1 MADKL
6 RGIVSPNLTPF
17 NDDLSVAEDLYRRHA
32 NWLLASGCAAI
43 TPFGTT
49 GEALSVG
56 MEERMRLLESLI
68 KDGIAPGKL
77 MVGTGLTNLPD
88 TAELSRHAM
97 GLGCI
102 GVMVLPSFY
111 FKGVSDDGLFA
122 YFEALIKRVP
132 EIRIY
137 LYHIPPVAVVGFGLD
152 LIKRLQNRFPDHIVG
167 LKDSS
172 GDWDNT
178 KAILEAVPALHTFP
192 GSEVPLLEALRMGAS
207 GCITATA
214 NINAPAIHDIF
225 ANWEAD
231 DADERQARI
240 KAFRLAV
247 QPYSPIPAMKWLLA
261 DATGDARWKN
271 VRPPLDP
278 LPDDKGR
285 ELKAKLESE
294 FDFRLE
300 WS

>member
-17 NDDLSVAEDLYRRHA
+17 NDDLSVAEDLYVRHA
-32 NWLLASGCAAI
+32 HWLLDQGCAAI

-49 GEALSVG
+49 GEALSIG
-56 MEERMRLLESLI
+56 MAERKHLLEALI
-68 KDGIAPGKL
+68 ADGIPADRL

-97 GLGCI
+97 DLGCI
-102 GVMVLPSFY
+102 GVMVLPPFY
-111 FKGVSDDGLFA
+111 FKGVSDDGIHA
-122 YFEALIKRVP
+122 YFTALIRAVP
-132 EIRIY
+132 QIRIY
-137 LYHIPPVAVVGFGLD
+137 LYHIPPVAVIGFGLD
-152 LIKRLQNRFPDHIVG
+152 LIARLQADFPEHVVG

-172 GDWDNT
+172 GDWENT

-214 NINAPAIHDIF
+214 NINASAIHGIF
-225 ANWEAD
+225 ANWQED

-247 QPYSPIPAMKWLLA
+247 QPYGPIPAMKWLLA
-261 DATGDARWKN
+261 DATGDQRWKT
-271 VRPPLDP
+271 VRPPLDA
-278 LPDDKGR
+278 LPDARGQ
-285 ELKAKLESE
+285 ELKAALADQ
-294 FDFRLE
+294 FDFHLD

>member
-17 NDDLSVAEDLYRRHA
+17 NDDLSVAEDLYIRHA
-32 NWLLASGCAAI
+32 HWLLDHGCAAI

-49 GEALSVG
+49 GEALSIG
-56 MEERMRLLESLI
+56 MAERKHLLDALI
-68 KDGIAPGKL
+68 ADGISADRL

-88 TAELSRHAM
+88 TVELSRHAM
-97 GLGCI
+97 RAGCI
-102 GVMVLPSFY
+102 GVMVLPPFY
-111 FKGVSDDGLFA
+111 FKDVSDDGIHA
-122 YFEALIKRVP
+122 YFTALIREVS

-137 LYHIPPVAVVGFGLD
+137 LYHIPPVAVVGFSLD
-152 LIKRLQNRFPDHIVG
+152 LIARLQADFPEQVVG

-178 KAILEAVPALHTFP
+178 KAILEAVPALDTFP

-214 NINAPAIHDIF
+214 NINADAIHDIF
-225 ANWEAD
+225 TGWQAD
-231 DADERQARI
+231 DADETQARV

-261 DATGDARWKN
+261 DATGDSRWKT
-271 VRPPLDP
+271 VRPPLDA
-278 LPDDKGR
+278 LSDEKGC

>member
-1 MADKL
+1 MTDKL

-17 NDDLSVAEDLYRRHA
+17 NDDLSVAEDLYLRHA
-32 NWLLASGCAAI
+32 RWLLDHGCAAI

-56 MEERMRLLESLI
+56 MNERKHLLELLVEN
-68 KDGIAPGKL
+68 GIPADRL

-97 GLGCI
+97 ALGCI
-102 GVMVLPSFY
+102 GVMVLPPFY
-111 FKGVSDDGLFA
+111 FKGVSDDGIHA
-122 YFEALIKRVP
+122 YFTALIEAVP
-132 EIRIY
+132 DIRIY
-137 LYHIPPVAVVGFGLD
+137 LYHIPPVAVVGFGLA
-152 LIKRLQNRFPDHIVG
+152 LIKRLQADFPEHVVG

-178 KAILEAVPALHTFP
+178 RAILDGVPALHTFP
-192 GSEVPLLEALRMGAS
+192 GSEVPLLEALRIGAS

-214 NINAPAIHDIF
+214 NINAVAIHDIF
-225 ANWEAD
+225 TSWQAD
-231 DADERQARI
+231 DADERQAHV

-247 QPYSPIPAMKWLLA
+247 QPYAPIPAMKWLLA
-261 DATGDARWKN
+261 DASGDARWKT
-271 VRPPLDP
+271 VRPPLDA

-285 ELKAKLESE
+285 ALKARLEAG